1 MTTTEQQTSATDV
14 ASDERARTREQ
25 ADERQL
31 TRTERLAARY
41 DDPDPVPTWDEVAT
55 EYGPRV
61 YAMAYHLT
69 GDRHEAEDLAQ
80 DVFVRVYRNLDK
92 YSPGTFDGWLYRITK
107 NLFLDGIRRRRKVRM
122 VPLPDDDW
130 HGSMQDGP
138 NPDAIVDRHGIDGSI
153 EQAITEL
160 PKTFRTAVVLCDVQ
174 GLTYEEIAEATGWPM
189 GTVRSRIHRGRR
201 MLRSALTED

>member
-1 MTTTEQQTSATDV
+1 MTTANHQSSATDV
-14 ASDERARTREQ
+14 AADAPARTGQQ
-25 ADERQL
+25 AEERPA
-31 TRTERLAARY
+31 TAAERLAARY

-107 NLFLDGIRRRRKVRM
+107 NLFLDGIRRRRKLRM

-130 HGSMQDGP
+130 HGSMRDGP
-138 NPDAIVDRHGIDGSI
+138 NPDEIVDRHGIDGSI

-174 GLTYEEIAEATGWPM
+174 GMTYEEIAGATGWPM

-201 MLRSALTED
+201 MLRSALTEG